1 MNELVLIVVIAGL
14 SVLMASLLLRRRWQ
28 PKREIVNQLLLP
40 KGNFSVPKGWP
51 CAGERG
57 MGGHA

>member
-1 MNELVLIVVIAGL
+1 MTVLLFIVIGAGL

-51 CAGERG
+51 CAGKRG